1 MRTFA
6 RRLAASVLTAA
17 LAALMSSTAY
27 GQDAPT
33 RLRLVEIHVR
43 IGQSADFEALA
54 KLANEA
60 SKKFGIPWRET
71 WSVSQFGQ
79 GGVYYLVS
87 PVKNFAQFDEQ
98 GPLSTLSV
106 EDRLTYANLGRNS
119 VESAHY
125 KLLES
130 ADDLSLRSDRKDL
143 PKLARVT
150 VVHALPGKGADLEAT
165 IKDLLLPALKAAG
178 VKDFWVHRTVVGG
191 PIGEYTYVMLFEKW
205 ADLDT
210 FGSMQK
216 LLGDNY
222 GSYMARV
229 AASIQSGENMIIKL
243 DPKLTYM
250 PEK

>member
-1 MRTFA
+1 MRTFV

-17 LAALMSSTAY
+17 LAAFLCSTVY
-27 GQDAPT
+27 GQEAPY
-33 RLRLVEIHVR
+33 RLRLAEIHVR
-43 IGQSADFEALA
+43 VGQSADFEALA

-71 WSVSQFGQ
+71 WSVSQFGE

-98 GPLSTLSV
+98 GPLSALSV
-106 EDRLTYANLGRNS
+106 EDRLTYANLARNA
-119 VESAHY
+119 VESSHY
-125 KLLES
+125 KLIEI
-130 ADDLSLRSDRKDL
+130 ANDLSLVSDRKDL
-143 PKLARVT
+143 PKLARIT
-150 VVHALPGKGADLEAT
+150 VVHTLPGKGADLEAT
-165 IKDLLLPALKAAG
+165 IKDLLLPAVKAAG

-191 PIGEYTYVMLFEKW
+191 PIGEYTYVLLFDKW
-205 ADLDT
+205 ADLDAL
-210 FGSMQK
+210 GSMQK

-229 AASIQSGENMIIKL
+229 AAAVQSGENMVIKL

>member
-6 RRLAASVLTAA
+6 RRLASSVLIAA
-17 LAALMSSTAY
+17 LAALVSSTAY
-27 GQDAPT
+27 GQDSPT
-33 RLRLVEIHVR
+33 RLRLAEIHVR

-60 SKKFGIPWRET
+60 SRKFGIPWRET

-87 PVKNFAQFDEQ
+87 PVKNLAQFDEQ

-106 EDRLTYANLGRNS
+106 EDRLSYANLGRNA

-125 KLLES
+125 KLLEL

-143 PKLARVT
+143 PKMARVT

-165 IKDLLLPALKAAG
+165 IKDLLLPAMKAAG
-178 VKDFWVHRTVVGG
+178 VKDFWVHRTVLGG
-191 PIGEYTYVMLFEKW
+191 QIGEYTYVLLLDKW
-205 ADLDT
+205 ADLDAL
-210 FGSMQK
+210 GSTQK
-216 LLGDNY
+216 LLGNNY
-222 GSYMARV
+222 GSYMARI
-229 AASIQSGENMIIKL
+229 AASVQEGENMIIKL
-243 DPKLTYM
+243 DPKLSYQ